1 MMPRAHPDLYIVGR
15 ESPAQ
20 GGDGDHRAV
29 RDVSLREWPAIP
41 DNGLADAGPNPI
53 RADERGG
60 GNAPTA
66 IRNREHPPLLGNKAR
81 NPVTGLN
88 YAPCFS
94 LNSVQE
100 LSLYVGPECDPIRM
114 PEALREGLPKIL
126 SKDVSRR
133 FAVPEANCVRR
144 KGDPRHAILDAKFVK
159 GAKGIGPEL
168 QSRTNLTD
176 LRGAF
181 VDLYVKTPLGKRQCG
196 A

>member
-1 MMPRAHPDLYIVGR
+1 MRVLGGAPEEIRRRRGNGGFRAIENPGVALMIIRVASG
-15 ESPAQ
+15 E
-20 GGDGDHRAV
+20 HR
-29 RDVSLREWPAIP
+29 I
-41 DNGLADAGPNPI
+41 PI

-81 NPVTGLN
+81 NTVTGLN

-133 FAVPEANCVRR
+133 FAVPEVNCVRC
-144 KGDPRHAILDAKFVK
+144 KGDPCHAILDAKFVK
-159 GAKGIGPEL
+159 GAKSIGPEL

-176 LRGAF
+176 FRGAL
-181 VDLYVKTPLGKRQCG
+181 VDLY
-196 A
+196 